1 MNNSWKVIGGGG
13 AALGSVLQLWN
24 VYRALEWGEGIIP
37 AILFFISY
45 AAIATGFFMAQNETA
60 VVAARSESASP
71 EGGNGDIPSVG
82 QWLGWM
88 LLLSI
93 PLVNLVLMIMWAT
106 DKGNQ
111 IRRNWILAT
120 LVITGIVTVLYAI
133 LMATMLSSMSSM
145 Y

>member
-1 MNNSWKVIGGGG
+1 MNNSWKFIGGGG
-13 AALGSVLQLWN
+13 AALAALLQLFS
-24 VYRALEWGEGIIP
+24 VSQVLEYGSNFEIARSLLWIIC
-37 AILFFISY
+37 F
-45 AAIATGFFMAQNETA
+45 AAISVGFFMAQGPA
-60 VVAARSESASP
+60 SVVSAPSESVAP
-71 EGGNGDIPSVG
+71 NPVETDVPSVG

-93 PLVNLVLMIMWAT
+93 PLVNLVLMVMWAI
-106 DKGNQ
+106 DRGNQ

-133 LMATMLSSMSSM
+133 LMATMLSSM